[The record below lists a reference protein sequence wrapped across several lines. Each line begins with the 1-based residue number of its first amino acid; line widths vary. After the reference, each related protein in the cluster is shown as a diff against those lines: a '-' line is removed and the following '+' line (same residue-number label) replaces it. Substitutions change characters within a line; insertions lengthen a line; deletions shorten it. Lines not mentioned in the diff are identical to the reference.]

1 MMRKLLTSK
10 MNMPKVVLTDRD
22 MALMNA
28 VANVLPK
35 SYAMNC
41 YFHVQKNVKSRCILD
56 LRYPLGKKNGKEVI
70 HGDVEKKIMRA

>member
-10 MNMPKVVLTDRD
+10 MNMPRVVVTDRD
-22 MALMNA
+22 LSLMKE

-41 YFHVQKNVKSRCILD
+41 CFHVQKKC
-56 LRYPLGKKNGKEVI
+56 
-70 HGDVEKKIMRA
+70 